1 MCLKG
6 EKRHGAGVLT
16 LKDLEAC
23 GCARVWDF
31 GEIEAK
37 IGALEE
43 IWSSNHLVFF
53 FFIFLSFL
61 MSFMAIHSPCIC
73 AFILNMSS

>member
-1 MCLKG
+1 MEL
-6 EKRHGAGVLT
+6 GVLT
-16 LKDLEAC
+16 FEDCKAF
-23 GCARVWDF
+23 GCARVCDF

-73 AFILNMSS
+73 AFTLTMSS